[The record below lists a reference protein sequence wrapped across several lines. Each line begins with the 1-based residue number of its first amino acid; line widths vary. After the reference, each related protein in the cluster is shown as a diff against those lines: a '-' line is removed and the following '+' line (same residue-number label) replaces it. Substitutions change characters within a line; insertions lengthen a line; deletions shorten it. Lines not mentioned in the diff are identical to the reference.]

1 MTAKIQQMRFVG
13 SVALIL
19 AAVST
24 PALAISCNG
33 NFQVQKNGREIAT
46 PYCEDDNLAQV
57 ARGYGM
63 KVSADAIRNNPS
75 VKEKVCQIAGDD
87 NRVRDTC
94 APYVN
99 NPLDNIYSDH

>member
-1 MTAKIQQMRFVG
+1 MTGKQQMRIVSG
-13 SVALIL
+13 VVYMLTV
-19 AAVST
+19 VST
-24 PALAISCNG
+24 SAWAITCNG
-33 NFQVQKNGREIAT
+33 NFQVQSNGREIAT

-94 APYVN
+94 APFVN
-99 NPLDNIYSDH
+99 NPLNNLYSNH